1 MLVITLKPA
10 ELVAALHALTLFP
23 LHRHWQ
29 ASGHTGVRDTAGA
42 NWQETLVIFIPKFN
56 PNCADNLCF
65 PPEPTS
71 IICMI
76 WNVYHVDEPVMQN
89 EATSRL

>member
-42 NWQETLVIFIPKFN
+42 NWQETCIVVTEMDVKLANKFRKK
-56 PNCADNLCF
+56 
-65 PPEPTS
+65 
-71 IICMI
+71 
-76 WNVYHVDEPVMQN
+76 WYHSSKLQ
-89 EATSRL
+89 SK